1 MKQTINFNNFVDAF
15 YNMGRGYQFSI
26 EGKKAIF
33 DYLESI
39 EESTGEEQ
47 ELDVIAICCDFAES
61 TPKELR
67 QDYLIPDDVEIVDF
81 LDDFGG
87 WYELLDSGNI
97 VYQSF

>member
-1 MKQTINFNNFVDAF
+1 MKQTINFNNFVEAF
-15 YNMGRGYQFSI
+15 HSMGRSEQFSYDAL
-26 EGKKAIF
+26 KAIF
-33 DYLESI
+33 EYLEDYERDS
-39 EESTGEEQ
+39 GEEQ
-47 ELDVIAICCDFAES
+47 ELDVISICCDFAES

-67 QDYLIPDDVEIVDF
+67 QDYLIPNDVEIVDF